1 MRKEVRRMKR
11 FSVLLFFACAL
22 FVCLFSA
29 FADAFFLPNGLR
41 EIEDEAFTFSG
52 GIDAAFIPKSVKSIS
67 DTAFDGNI
75 THIYGYPGSAAETY
89 ANETGRTFIPVSVPV
104 TDDQFIPVSS
114 ITLSCAGGNTLVTN
128 ETISLSAKTYPED
141 CSVTFI
147 SMSPEIA
154 GVNEQGEVTGVS
166 AGYTSILCFSNDGS
180 GAYAYFPMTVYQG
193 VEKISLYVPENTML
207 PGEMMKITATVLPEG
222 AIKNGIVFSSSNASI
237 ASVDNFGLVTAK
249 KAGVVTITATS
260 ENDVSASVSL
270 RVHEEGKPQSFT
282 VSPISLTLSVG
293 DTYALTHK
301 ALPEGTQSSA
311 TWYSGN
317 TSIASVSSSGVV
329 TAKSGGT
336 CYIYAQ
342 STVDENVFA
351 SCKVTVLSDTRT
363 LTMPLR
369 RTGTGEV
376 SANLTRI
383 ENVKASAYTEL
394 QSLYS
399 QGKISSS
406 VMNSRKNVIAN
417 AFSMYS
423 FPWMT
428 KAYQEYWKAENSED
442 GAKDFKPGIVY
453 YGMPYISDYQNRL
466 YNVSKAVSEN
476 RYTTAAKG
484 YYLNQDNLLNGKY
497 VGNDCSSMLSISF
510 FGFTSQTAN
519 FNTRSFYSTDL
530 FTTLSASD
538 TLMPG
543 DILVRNG
550 RHVVMFLYYA
560 NSAKTQIVVIEQGG
574 NEAGINTVSTSIYS
588 LSYYLSNSYIPRR
601 LTAWT

>member
-1 MRKEVRRMKR
+1 MRRVKK
-11 FSVLLFFACAL
+11 LLRLVFFACAL
-22 FVCLFSA
+22 SVCLYSA

-41 EIEDEAFTFSG
+41 EIEDEAFFSIG
-52 GIDAAFIPKSVKSIS
+52 QVDAAFIPESVKSIS
-67 DTAFDGNI
+67 DTAFDESV
-75 THIYGYPGSAAETY
+75 THIYGYTGSAAE
-89 ANETGRTFIPVSVPV
+89 AFADETGRTFVPVSVPV
-104 TDDQFIPVSS
+104 TEESFIPVSS
-114 ITLSCAGGNTLVTN
+114 VTLTSSGGNTLVTN
-128 ETISLSAKTYPED
+128 ETIVLTAKTDPEN
-141 CSVTFI
+141 CSVTFL
-147 SMSPEIA
+147 SMNPEIA
-154 GVNEQGEVTGVS
+154 SINAAGEVTGVS
-166 AGYTSILCFSNDGS
+166 AGRTSVMCFSNDGS
-180 GAYAYFPMTVYQG
+180 GAYAHFPLTVYQG
-193 VEKISLYVPENTML
+193 VEKISLHVSENAML

-222 AIKNGIVFSSSNASI
+222 ALKNGIVFSSSNTSI

-260 ENDVSASVSL
+260 ENGISASVTL

-282 VSPISLTLSVG
+282 VSPTSLTLCAG

-301 ALPEGTQSSA
+301 AFPEGAQSSA
-311 TWYSGN
+311 SWYSDN

-351 SCKVTVLSDTRT
+351 GCKVTVLSDSRT

-383 ENVKASAYTEL
+383 DNVKASAFTEL
-394 QSLYS
+394 QSLYT

-406 VMNSRKNVIAN
+406 VMNSRKTVISN

-428 KAYQEYWKAENSED
+428 KAYQEYWKAENSEN
-442 GAKDFKPGIVY
+442 GAKDFKPGTVY

-519 FNTRSFYSTDL
+519 FNTRSFYSSDL

-538 TLMPG
+538 TLIPG

-574 NEAGINTVSTSIYS
+574 NEAGINTVSTSLYS